1 MFSKTDM
8 HFTKSI
14 RPIILTLLALVF
26 LLSGCVF
33 LRLLETKNQL
43 LEFNEYFDVN
53 DNEGLVI
60 VFKKSAILDDDIL
73 WLLKKEPTAKEKLP
87 DGEIW
92 TYVYKKLYDSEED
105 KKAENGEFDINL
117 VMKFNEGKLSELRF
131 PKRFLKAV
139 SISQLREM
147 LRAMGEAKVNE
158 LDRKASS
165 ELVGEE
171 SYLPKIDHVYLILGR
186 PHSTLEKEEGN
197 KLLYK
202 YKIDS
207 VTVDKINMRYDLELK
222 FTVREN
228 GGDITDSLTKIRGLK
243 FKMKFTKRDNDK
255 S

>member
-1 MFSKTDM
+1 MFSKTNM
-8 HFTKSI
+8 HFAKPI
-14 RPIILTLLALVF
+14 RPIILTLLALVS

-33 LRLLETKNQL
+33 LRLLETKYQL
-43 LEFNEYFDVN
+43 LKFNEYFDVN

-92 TYVYKKLYDSEED
+92 TYVYKKLYVSEED
-105 KKAENGEFDINL
+105 KKAENGEFDISL
-117 VMKFNEGKLSELRF
+117 VMKFTEGKLSELRF

-147 LRAMGEAKVNE
+147 LRAMGDAKVNE
-158 LDRKASS
+158 LNRKASS

-171 SYLPKIDHVYLILGR
+171 INLPKMDHVYLTLGR
-186 PHSTLEKEEGN
+186 PHSTLEREGGN
-197 KLLYK
+197 KLQYK

-207 VTVDKINMRYDLELK
+207 ATVDKINMRYDLELK
-222 FTVREN
+222 FTIREN
-228 GGDITDSLTKIRGLK
+228 GRDITDSLTKIRGLK
-243 FKMKFTKRDNDK
+243 FKMKFTNRDNDK